1 VIGWLARARDWRPA
15 LQRGL
20 PAGLRPGLRAAVLT
34 VCAIVIVVGAVAVSM
49 TVSDHLAQ
57 AAVDESRRT
66 TETVVRGFA
75 DPLVAENGLHQP
87 SSAAA
92 TAVNDQLSRLVAA
105 GEILRIKIWSP
116 DGTVVYSDLPELRGR
131 TFEIDDDLAEAL
143 EGEDETEFSSLTS
156 QENVFER
163 GLAERLLEIYLPI
176 RDQASGKV
184 VGAYEIYE
192 NAAPIEAHIDA
203 TRRDVLLIVGA
214 MALVLLG
221 LLFAAFSGASHIVSV
236 QNQRLREQALTE
248 RVLMA
253 DLRRSEE
260 RFRSLVQ
267 NSADV
272 NMVLRFDGTIAY
284 ESPAVERVLGYSV
297 EDRIGQAALA
307 FVHPDDRA
315 WAENLLADVMR
326 TPNAQLSAD
335 LRIRHADESWRIM
348 ETVLTNLLDDP
359 AVGGVVVNYRD
370 VTARKALE
378 DQLRHQAFHDAL
390 TGLPNRALF
399 ADRLGHAL
407 SRARRSPQQLA
418 VLFVDLDD
426 FKTVNDSLGHGA
438 GDELLVRVAERLQR
452 ALRPGDTIARMGGD
466 EFAVI
471 VEDQT
476 DAAAPVEVGQRLLA
490 ALNAP
495 FANEGKELFV
505 HASAGV
511 AVSTS
516 QQTTAEELLRDAD
529 LAMYMAKSNGKN
541 RLELFQPSMHSAA
554 LARLSL
560 KGDLERALERDEF
573 VLLYQPIMRLGSGQ
587 LSGVEA
593 LVRWNHPRRG
603 LISPLDFIPLAEE
616 TGLIVPLGRWVLEQA
631 CRQAVTWDAAGATSL
646 TMSVNVSGRQVQEP
660 GFVDEVAA
668 VLAGTA
674 LPPQRLTLEFT
685 ESVLMRD
692 ANATAGMLAQ
702 LKALGVRLAI
712 DDFGTGYSSLSYL
725 RRFPIDVLKIDAS
738 FVAAMSSGSD
748 QTALVR
754 SIVKL
759 GETLHLETVAEGI
772 EQPAQLSDLRSLG
785 ADLGQ
790 GYFFARPLSADDVS
804 AMLADPTVVGQSA
817 A

>member
-1 VIGWLARARDWRPA
+1 
-15 LQRGL
+15 
-20 PAGLRPGLRAAVLT
+20 VLL
-34 VCAIVIVVGAVAVSM
+34 VCAVVIVVGAVAVSM
-49 TVSDHLAQ
+49 TVSDHLSQ

-75 DPLVAENGLHQP
+75 DPLVAQNGLDRP
-87 SSAAA
+87 DAAA
-92 TAVNDQLSRLVAA
+92 AKAVNDQLSRLVAA

-131 TFEIDDDLAEAL
+131 TFEIDHDLAEAL
-143 EGEDETEFSSLTS
+143 EGETETEFSTLTRD
-156 QENVFER
+156 ENVFER

-176 RDQASGKV
+176 TDRASGKV

-192 NAAPIEAHIDA
+192 NAAAIQAHIEA
-203 TRRDVLLIVGA
+203 TRRDVLLIVGV

-221 LLFAAFSGASHIVSV
+221 LLFAAFSGASHLLSV
-236 QNQRLREQALTE
+236 QNRRLRDQAVTE
-248 RVLMA
+248 RVLIA

-272 NMVLRFDGTIAY
+272 NMVLRFDGSIAY
-284 ESPAVERVLGYSV
+284 ESSAVERVLGYSV
-297 EDRIGQAALA
+297 EDRIGQSALA
-307 FVHPDDRA
+307 VIHPDDRA

-326 TPNAQLSAD
+326 TPGAQLSGD
-335 LRIRHADESWRIM
+335 FRTRHADGSWRIM

-378 DQLRHQAFHDAL
+378 EQLRHQAFHDAL

-399 ADRLGHAL
+399 TDRLAHAL
-407 SRARRSPQQLA
+407 SRGRRSPQHLA
-418 VLFVDLDD
+418 VLFIDLDD

-438 GDELLVRVAERLQR
+438 GDELLVAVAERLQG

-471 VEDQT
+471 VEDQA

-490 ALNAP
+490 SLHAP
-495 FANEGKELFV
+495 FAHQSKELFV

-516 QQTTAEELLRDAD
+516 HQTTADELLRDAD

-560 KGDLERALERDEF
+560 KGDLERALERNEF
-573 VLLYQPIMRLGSGQ
+573 ALLYQPIMRLGSGQ

-593 LVRWNHPRRG
+593 LVRWHHPRRG
-603 LISPLDFIPLAEE
+603 VIAPVDFIPLAEE
-616 TGLIVPLGRWVLEQA
+616 TGLIVALGRWVLDEA
-631 CRQAVTWDAAGATSL
+631 CRQAVAWDAAGASSM

-660 GFVDEVAA
+660 GFVSEVAA
-668 VLAGTA
+668 VLAQTGLEPA
-674 LPPQRLTLEFT
+674 RLTLEFT
-685 ESVLMRD
+685 ESVLMGD
-692 ANATAGMLAQ
+692 ASVTAGMLAE

-738 FVAAMSSGSD
+738 FVAAMSSGSE

-772 EQPAQLSDLRSLG
+772 EQQGQLSDLRSLG

-790 GYFFARPLSADDVS
+790 GYYFARPLTADAVS
-804 AMLADPTVVGQSA
+804 AMMASNNDASA
-817 A
+817 SATAPAA

>member
-1 VIGWLARARDWRPA
+1 
-15 LQRGL
+15 
-20 PAGLRPGLRAAVLT
+20 
-34 VCAIVIVVGAVAVSM
+34 
-49 TVSDHLAQ
+49 
-57 AAVDESRRT
+57 
-66 TETVVRGFA
+66 VRQ
-75 DPLVAENGLHQP
+75 V
-87 SSAAA
+87 
-92 TAVNDQLSRLVAA
+92 T
-105 GEILRIKIWSP
+105 
-116 DGTVVYSDLPELRGR
+116 
-131 TFEIDDDLAEAL
+131 L
-143 EGEDETEFSSLTS
+143 EGAL
-156 QENVFER
+156 
-163 GLAERLLEIYLPI
+163 
-176 RDQASGKV
+176 V
-184 VGAYEIYE
+184 VE
-192 NAAPIEAHIDA
+192 NAA
-203 TRRDVLLIVGA
+203 
-214 MALVLLG
+214 
-221 LLFAAFSGASHIVSV
+221 
-236 QNQRLREQALTE
+236 LR
-248 RVLMA
+248 
-253 DLRRSEE
+253 
-260 RFRSLVQ
+260 
-267 NSADV
+267 
-272 NMVLRFDGTIAY
+272 
-284 ESPAVERVLGYSV
+284 AVE
-297 EDRIGQAALA
+297 
-307 FVHPDDRA
+307 
-315 WAENLLADVMR
+315 
-326 TPNAQLSAD
+326 
-335 LRIRHADESWRIM
+335 
-348 ETVLTNLLDDP
+348 
-359 AVGGVVVNYRD
+359 
-370 VTARKALE
+370 
-378 DQLRHQAFHDAL
+378 QLRL
-390 TGLPNRALF
+390 
-399 ADRLGHAL
+399 
-407 SRARRSPQQLA
+407 QQLA